1 LWERNHEWQPTPHV
15 AQPRNG
21 GKPAAWH
28 DEAGLDLDDECL
40 IDDWLRAA
48 MYTDGQIC
56 LYRRA
61 ALDYARAR
69 LESRGQN
76 QPSANVVS
84 AG

>member
-1 LWERNHEWQPTPHV
+1 MNRRNLPLVSRSLEM
-15 AQPRNG
+15 
-21 GKPAAWH
+21 AATLLRGH

-48 MYTDGQIC
+48 MYTDGQVC
-56 LYRRA
+56 LHRRA

-76 QPSANVVS
+76 QPSANVVG